1 MNDRSIDKPAS
12 IQPRR
17 HGFQP
22 GKSGN
27 PAGKPRGTKS
37 RNTQLVE
44 RLVTGNPADV
54 KAIIDVTVREAK
66 AGEPWAAQEILK
78 RIWPVPRGR
87 LLKFPLPPLET
98 VSDVSAAIG
107 AVTQACANGLL
118 TVDEASALADI
129 LERHAAILKA
139 DAIERRLR
147 ALEDAETKRL
157 AS

>member
-1 MNDRSIDKPAS
+1 M
-12 IQPRR
+12 
-17 HGFQP
+17 
-22 GKSGN
+22 
-27 PAGKPRGTKS
+27 
-37 RNTQLVE
+37 
-44 RLVTGNPADV
+44 

-66 AGEPWAAQEILK
+66 AGEPWAAQENLK

-107 AVTQACANGLL
+107 AVTQACADGLL
-118 TVDEASALADI
+118 TVDEAAALADI